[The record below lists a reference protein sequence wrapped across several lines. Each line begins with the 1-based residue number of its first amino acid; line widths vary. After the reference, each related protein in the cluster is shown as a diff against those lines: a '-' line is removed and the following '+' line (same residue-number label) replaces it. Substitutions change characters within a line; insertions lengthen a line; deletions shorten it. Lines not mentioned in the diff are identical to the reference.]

1 MTSSKAD
8 LLEAVP
14 VYRLVCSITDR
25 TVGIEYRWNTGEV
38 SILWR
43 DSFRKEEDL
52 VRQPIARQDV
62 D

>member
-14 VYRLVCSITDR
+14 AYWLVCRTTDR

-38 SILWR
+38 SVLWR
-43 DSFRKEEDL
+43 DSFREDEDL
-52 VRQPIARQDV
+52 VRQPITRQYV